1 MAVKDGG
8 DFSLQGYLYALVGV
22 VALALAGMLG
32 FTLYSDYRNAVAHEQ
47 ARIATLSR
55 LIANNAAGIL
65 ERNRDRLA
73 RLARRPA
80 IQAMDAGKCDRILTD
95 FRDIFPEFANLATID
110 LSGLAP
116 CSGVPQ
122 PGGKPVSVVQTEWF
136 KRAMAQQRFI
146 VGKPF
151 IGPITGRLVSVLV
164 EPVRNDGGE
173 LLGFL
178 GLPLDLERFSLRI
191 AEETLPEGTRF
202 GLISADGTLIWRNV
216 DPERLIGKDIGAF
229 PTARQGLALRDG
241 QFEAAGTDGEARYHA
256 VAAVPQAD
264 WIAFMTVPTRTITH
278 PVRIAALQHAAIGLV
293 ALGVIAILLMFLLRR
308 IRQAELDLLH
318 ARDAAEAASRAK
330 STLLA
335 NMSHELRTPMNG
347 IMGMAELALRH
358 AGEPKLRN
366 QLTKITLASKH
377 LLGVIND
384 ILDISKIEAERL
396 SLEHVQFKLGE
407 VLENLRSLVG
417 HKAAEKGLELRFELP
432 ADIAGLSLRGDPL
445 RLGQIL
451 LNLAGNALKFTASGG
466 VAILVSRVADG
477 ADDVLLRVEVRDT
490 GIGIA
495 AADRERLFTA
505 FEQADGSMTRKYGG
519 TGLGLAISKRLV
531 GMMGGEI
538 GVESAVGQGSS
549 FWFTVRLA
557 KATPTVS
564 PAPTFT
570 DASAEERLRACF
582 PHARILLAED
592 EPINQEVSRGLLED
606 VGLSVDLA
614 EDGAEAVALAGQNRY
629 DLILMDMQMPNLNG
643 VDATR
648 AIREIGL
655 NARTPILAMTANA
668 FEEDRQRCLDAGMND
683 HIAKPIDPDRL
694 FEALLKWLT
703 AAAASSVPPD

>member
-1 MAVKDGG
+1 VPRGKAI
-8 DFSLQGYLYALVGV
+8 FSIRNYLYALAGV
-22 VALALAGMLG
+22 VTLALVGMLG
-32 FTLYSDYRNAVAHEQ
+32 FTLYSDYRHAVAQER
-47 ARIATLSR
+47 ARIVTLSR
-55 LIANNAAGIL
+55 LIAGNAANIL

-73 RLARRPA
+73 RIARRPA
-80 IQAMDAGKCDRILTD
+80 IRAMDAAKCDYLLND

-110 LSGLAP
+110 LAGLAP

-122 PGGKPVSVVQTEWF
+122 PGGKPVSVAQTEWF
-136 KRAMAQQRFI
+136 KRAMAEQRFV

-164 EPVRNDGGE
+164 HPVRDDDDK

-178 GLPLDLERFSLRI
+178 GLPLDLERFSMNI
-191 AEETLPEGTRF
+191 AAETLPAGTRY
-202 GLISADGTLIWRNV
+202 GLMTADGTLIWRNV
-216 DPERLIGKDIGAF
+216 DPDNLIGKNVADYPA
-229 PTARQGLALRDG
+229 PRQGMALKDG
-241 QFEAAGTDGEARYHA
+241 QFEMAGTDGETRYNA
-256 VAAVPQAD
+256 VASVPQSG
-264 WIAFMTVPTRTITH
+264 WIAFMTVPTRTIAQK
-278 PVRIAALQHAAIGLV
+278 VLAAALQNALVGLV
-293 ALGVIAILLMFLLRR
+293 ALGMVGILLNFLLRR

-330 STLLA
+330 STFLA

-358 AGEPKLRN
+358 AGEPKLRD
-366 QLTKITLASKH
+366 QLAKIIQASKH

-417 HKAAEKGLELRFELP
+417 HKAAERGLELRFDLP
-432 ADIAGLSLRGDPL
+432 PDIAGLALQGDPL

-451 LNLAGNALKFTASGG
+451 LNLAGNALKFTTAGS
-466 VAILVSRVADG
+466 VAILVRQEENRP
-477 ADDVLLRVEVRDT
+477 DDVLLRIEVRDT

-495 AADRERLFTA
+495 ATDQERLFNA

-531 GMMGGEI
+531 QMMGGEI
-538 GVESAVGQGSS
+538 GVESAVGQGSN

-557 KATPTVS
+557 KAAPTVS
-564 PAPTFT
+564 PAPTSSG
-570 DASAEERLRACF
+570 ANAEERLKAGF
-582 PHARILLAED
+582 PRARILLAED

-606 VGLSVDLA
+606 VGLTVDLA
-614 EDGAEAVALAGQNRY
+614 EDGAEAVALAGRNRY

-648 AIREIGL
+648 AIREIAL

-683 HIAKPIDPDRL
+683 HIAKPIDPERL

-703 AAAASSVPPD
+703 AAAANSAPPN